1 MAKPQKNT
9 QCTLVFAMLS
19 TSSPGTFASGQTVT
33 KAAYYQDGTGSFTSL
48 SIAASVAEIGS
59 TGLYTLTLT
68 ASEMNHDKIVV
79 KLTSSG
85 GQDNY
90 LFLELDTSGIAD
102 VKSDTA
108 AILADTGTDGV
119 VISAT
124 MANRIADHTLRRNLA
139 NITEG
144 DTKAFRSL
152 LGGAS
157 KLVNKFVVSGGSAIV
172 YEYDDAT
179 TLGTQT
185 ITTDAA
191 ADPITGF
198 DTV

>member
-33 KAAYYQDGTGSFTSL
+33 KAGYYQDGTGSFTSL

-108 AILADTGTDGV
+108 AILLDTGTDGV
-119 VISAT
+119 VISST
-124 MANRIADHTLRRNLA
+124 MANRIADYTLRRNFA

-152 LGGAS
+152 LGAGS